1 MNFCDEWLQ
10 NCGEGNPKYPH
21 GFTLI
26 SSTYLQT
33 GSLEKSWILAK
44 ASRGI
49 SGVKPP
55 WSFRFLMANPW
66 AKNHSKWDAKPDHPA
81 MNLGVIFPF
90 LTLEIW
96 WYRKSN
102 KLSLFQPWFHL
113 FSPPTW
119 RDVLPHLSPSPRH
132 HSSEWPPSLTTKAL
146 SFPHLAWVSAHPSL
160 QYLSSWPPG
169 TPGEGDPRWWPKDG
183 SWWQSPLAIYFLC
196 SEKCNMLMKV
206 LVFFL
211 MSQVGIASFYL
222 VNLFFFR
229 DFLISKNN
237 IFR

>member
-1 MNFCDEWLQ
+1 MDFRDEWLQ

-102 KLSLFQPWFHL
+102 KLPLFQPWFHL

-119 RDVLPHLSPSPRH
+119 RD
-132 HSSEWPPSLTTKAL
+132 L
-146 SFPHLAWVSAHPSL
+146 SFPISPHLPVTTQVSDHCRWRPRLSL
-160 QYLSSWPPG
+160 SHVSREFLHIRACSIFHHGLQEPPRWRWPG
-169 TPGEGDPRWWPKDG
+169 GDPKVTQGRVMVAVT
-183 SWWQSPLAIYFLC
+183 LAIYFL
-196 SEKCNMLMKV
+196 
-206 LVFFL
+206 
-211 MSQVGIASFYL
+211 
-222 VNLFFFR
+222 
-229 DFLISKNN
+229 
-237 IFR
+237 